1 MKKLLTIL
9 LSVAMMLSLVA
20 CSASKEETAPS
31 ETTTPETTETAEY
44 PFVAY
49 PDQKEFYSIKLGYND
64 ETCTLAIPAGY
75 VFDGA
80 TIIENSE
87 VKEVV
92 ATNDNS
98 TIKDEITGDVIDLN
112 AIYSVFTMESLD
124 GLVSLKVEAYPF
136 GTGSALESFDG
147 LFEGNKTIEQLEG
160 TAARLAVQSEVEGYD
175 FKIYVEVNA
184 DNYVVISYKGDFNV
198 DVKEMA
204 LNVYQ
209 LIELA

>member
-112 AIYSVFTMESLD
+112 AIYSVLTMESLD

-209 LIELA
+209 LIGLA

>member
-20 CSASKEETAPS
+20 CSASKEESAPS

-92 ATNDNS
+92 STNDNS
-98 TIKDEITGDVIDLN
+98 TIEDEITGDVIDLN

-175 FKIYVEVNA
+175 FKIYVEVYA
-184 DNYVVISYKGDFNV
+184 DNYVVICYKGEFNV

-204 LNVYQ
+204 LNFYQ

>member
-20 CSASKEETAPS
+20 CSASKEESARS
-31 ETTTPETTETAEY
+31 ETTAPETTETAEY

-64 ETCTLAIPAGY
+64 ETCTLAIPTGY

-80 TIIENSE
+80 TIIENSD

-98 TIKDEITGDVIDLN
+98 TIEDEITGDVIDLN
-112 AIYSVFTMESLD
+112 AIYSVFTMKSLD

-160 TAARLAVQSEVEGYD
+160 TAARLAVQSEAEGYD